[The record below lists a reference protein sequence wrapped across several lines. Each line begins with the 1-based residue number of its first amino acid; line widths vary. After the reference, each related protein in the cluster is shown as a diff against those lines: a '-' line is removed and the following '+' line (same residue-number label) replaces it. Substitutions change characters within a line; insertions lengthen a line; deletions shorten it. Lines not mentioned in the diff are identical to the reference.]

1 DRRNPRMATSVS
13 ACRALAKLVQAAPSQ
28 GTNGFQLADKRDAG
42 RQPRDVLG
50 LRPSRVGSG
59 ITCRLPKLRIPR
71 LGFGI
76 WALGF
81 GIFYWPPTPCVCGG
95 TGYCRIPWNS
105 LLYIVV

>member
-1 DRRNPRMATSVS
+1 MATSVS

-59 ITCRLPKLRIPR
+59 I
-71 LGFGI
+71 
-76 WALGF
+76 
-81 GIFYWPPTPCVCGG
+81 
-95 TGYCRIPWNS
+95 
-105 LLYIVV
+105 